1 MSGKVNLDRWIPHLN
16 AAKREGMSLAQYA
29 QIHGLSRY
37 TLYAARE
44 MMGKANGK
52 PLPASQINMPKGSGK
67 LVPSGS
73 SFAPVKLVT
82 LDAPRS
88 TAVTQL
94 RARLPNGVRVELIG
108 GEPEVVFAA
117 IQALWGR

>member
-1 MSGKVNLDRWIPHLN
+1 MSGKVNLDRWMPHLN
-16 AAKREGMSLAQYA
+16 AAKREGVSLAQYA
-29 QIHGLSRY
+29 KAHGLSRY

-44 MMGKANGK
+44 MMGKANDK
-52 PLPASQINMPKGSGK
+52 PLPARQINAPRGNGK

-82 LDAPRS
+82 LEAPRS
-88 TAVTQL
+88 TAVAQL